1 MKRKRLLIM
10 MLVFLV
16 FSLVGCTEETND
28 GALSQESTEIVNEID
43 DIKTEQNGI
52 EYFFEPGIC
61 EKEEAEAVIQNI
73 DTFISA
79 FGTPA
84 EQIAVFVGTESEAD
98 FTVHISGKE
107 LSLEDYTSLYS
118 SAYGEPEDEVMAYGA
133 VAAVCEREALCEVE
147 NEYTDEALAEYFSNA
162 DNLYIADLTLPM
174 IEEHFLDADAA
185 AHGRSAAKSF
195 ARYCYDAYGG
205 EKLLAL
211 SAGTLSTEDVTLLKN
226 EWLTSIGA
234 NAEYTPVAPLQ
245 YKRCVGARASDKY
258 PYVIEGESYR
268 IYFSS
273 EDVKAE
279 GYQAF
284 IEPYMTVSPLYEL
297 DFADAREALEGIA
310 PEKKYIVDIF
320 TDFLSSEKKYEIDS
334 GYYDNE
340 NDMLVLLKGWSLA
353 HEALLHEYVHFL
365 TRSYMLSPLYEGMT
379 EAVANFV
386 CQNRMRRMQA
396 TLHND
401 ESVEFL
407 KENDLWDYE
416 LGSID
421 IKKLYTFFGY
431 KFYCYGEGETVNG
444 DYYSIWGKHYDRV
457 PEEVTL
463 ASMSYISAASFS
475 MYLFEL
481 YGMKTVYDASA
492 NMLTLEKLWG
502 KPFDEIYNDWGEWV
516 TAKVSEY
523 GGY

>member
-1 MKRKRLLIM
+1 
-10 MLVFLV
+10 
-16 FSLVGCTEETND
+16 
-28 GALSQESTEIVNEID
+28 
-43 DIKTEQNGI
+43 
-52 EYFFEPGIC
+52 
-61 EKEEAEAVIQNI
+61 
-73 DTFISA
+73 
-79 FGTPA
+79 
-84 EQIAVFVGTESEAD
+84 
-98 FTVHISGKE
+98 
-107 LSLEDYTSLYS
+107 
-118 SAYGEPEDEVMAYGA
+118 
-133 VAAVCEREALCEVE
+133 
-147 NEYTDEALAEYFSNA
+147 
-162 DNLYIADLTLPM
+162 
-174 IEEHFLDADAA
+174 
-185 AHGRSAAKSF
+185 
-195 ARYCYDAYGG
+195 
-205 EKLLAL
+205 
-211 SAGTLSTEDVTLLKN
+211 
-226 EWLTSIGA
+226 
-234 NAEYTPVAPLQ
+234 
-245 YKRCVGARASDKY
+245 
-258 PYVIEGESYR
+258 
-268 IYFSS
+268 
-273 EDVKAE
+273 
-279 GYQAF
+279 
-284 IEPYMTVSPLYEL
+284 
-297 DFADAREALEGIA
+297 
-310 PEKKYIVDIF
+310 
-320 TDFLSSEKKYEIDS
+320 
-334 GYYDNE
+334 
-340 NDMLVLLKGWSLA
+340 MLVLLKGWSLA
-353 HEALLHEYVHFL
+353 HEYVHFL
-365 TRSYMLSPLYEGMT
+365 TRSYKLSPLNEGMT
-379 EAVANFV
+379 DAVANFV

>member
-1 MKRKRLLIM
+1 
-10 MLVFLV
+10 
-16 FSLVGCTEETND
+16 
-28 GALSQESTEIVNEID
+28 
-43 DIKTEQNGI
+43 
-52 EYFFEPGIC
+52 
-61 EKEEAEAVIQNI
+61 
-73 DTFISA
+73 
-79 FGTPA
+79 
-84 EQIAVFVGTESEAD
+84 
-98 FTVHISGKE
+98 
-107 LSLEDYTSLYS
+107 
-118 SAYGEPEDEVMAYGA
+118 MAYGA

-234 NAEYTPVAPLQ
+234 SAEYTPVAPLQ
-245 YKRCVGARASDKY
+245 YRRCVGARASDKY

-320 TDFLSSEKKYEIDS
+320 TDFLSSEKSMRLIADI
-334 GYYDNE
+334 
-340 NDMLVLLKGWSLA
+340 MI
-353 HEALLHEYVHFL
+353 
-365 TRSYMLSPLYEGMT
+365 M
-379 EAVANFV
+379 
-386 CQNRMRRMQA
+386 RMIC
-396 TLHND
+396 
-401 ESVEFL
+401 S
-407 KENDLWDYE
+407 
-416 LGSID
+416 
-421 IKKLYTFFGY
+421 
-431 KFYCYGEGETVNG
+431 
-444 DYYSIWGKHYDRV
+444 
-457 PEEVTL
+457 
-463 ASMSYISAASFS
+463 SF
-475 MYLFEL
+475 
-481 YGMKTVYDASA
+481 
-492 NMLTLEKLWG
+492 
-502 KPFDEIYNDWGEWV
+502 
-516 TAKVSEY
+516 
-523 GGY
+523 